1 MSTEPNQS
9 IIASDPTGGH
19 AIVLAAKRSGERTFG
34 ILCRRHLP
42 KMFAVAMRSIRA
54 PRDAILAAI
63 LLLPLLV
70 LVAQQKS
77 SLLID
82 GPRGQARLIQVQG
95 KNYVKADEVARITGG
110 SVHFAGSQI
119 ILTLPRIGDSSP
131 QPAQS
136 AQPLGYSRPFVSAG
150 IETMRKSLN
159 GRRH

>member
-54 PRDAILAAI
+54 PRGAILAAI

-110 SVHFAGSQI
+110 FCAF
-119 ILTLPRIGDSSP
+119 R
-131 QPAQS
+131 
-136 AQPLGYSRPFVSAG
+136 
-150 IETMRKSLN
+150 RKSDHFDFAQD
-159 GRRH
+159 RRFITAAGAISTTARLFKAIR